1 MKNSNGDFYLW
12 ISAKD
17 KEGKEFN
24 SGLIGTDANIE
35 IDTSKIDID
44 SLAFNMNY
52 EGVHGNNVNPDFRS
66 QMNENVATYGEI
78 LEAVKKT
85 GDKFENVD
93 MSNYQTGTNVLWI
106 PANFNTVDKFR
117 LKMKL
122 NFISNGSLSES
133 PSVGSFYY
141 LIQYP
146 KQIAKNVKV
155 SFKDRNCGF

>member
-1 MKNSNGDFYLW
+1 MKNFNGDFYLW

-44 SLAFNMNY
+44 SLAFNMIY

-78 LEAVKKT
+78 LEDVKKT

-106 PANFNTVDKFR
+106 PANFNTGDKFR

-141 LIQYP
+141 LMQYP

-155 SFKDRNCGF
+155 SFQDRNCGF